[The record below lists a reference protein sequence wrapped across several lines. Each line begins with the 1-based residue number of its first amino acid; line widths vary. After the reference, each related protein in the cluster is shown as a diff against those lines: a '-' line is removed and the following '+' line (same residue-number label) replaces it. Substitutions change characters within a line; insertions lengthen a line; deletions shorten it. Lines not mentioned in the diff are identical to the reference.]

1 MSCHTFQLFFYSAT
15 KLSAKC
21 CCLVAKSCPALCGP
35 MDYSLP
41 GILRMRILE
50 WVATSFS
57 RASSLPGDSTHISC
71 IAGRF
76 FTVWATGEALQCV
89 SSLLICNG
97 CPSRMQKQNWCT
109 LCWCIMKDHN
119 WCADSSASGYSGNSG
134 ECIFLSTRNHRFLE
148 EQPWSGSGYALFE
161 FS

>member
-1 MSCHTFQLFFYSAT
+1 MSCRSFQLLFHNAT

-21 CCLVAKSCPALCGP
+21 CCLVAKSCPVLCDP

-41 GILRMRILE
+41 GILWARILE

-57 RASSLPGDSTHISC
+57 RASSLPGDWTHISC

-89 SSLLICNG
+89 SSLTIRNG
-97 CPSRMQKQNWCT
+97 CPSRTQKQNWCT
-109 LCWCIMKDHN
+109 LCWWVVTDHD
-119 WCADSSASGYSGNSG
+119 WCADSSVCGYSGNSG

-148 EQPWSGSGYALFE
+148 VQPWSGSGYALFE